1 MLMRS
6 FLIPTIVLSLILV
19 SSNFAAEQDG
29 ADFDYNER
37 GPEHW
42 SQLDAKYKLCK
53 DGERQSPINFITSID
68 LAIKLPNVNF
78 IKQNTPNVKFPTIS
92 IKKEGHATKFLP
104 QQLIGSSF
112 DSVRYIF
119 NQVHFHT
126 PSEHRFDGIH
136 TDLEAHFVFED
147 SVTKKYSVIGVLYE
161 VDCAVGSSSFF
172 DSIIKLYNQDPN
184 AKDNVPVD
192 INSEVFSH
200 IKEAYKYF
208 GSLTTPNCTEDV
220 TWWVVNKPLLISTS
234 QLVKLRKHIGF
245 NSRPTQPRNGRKVP
259 PVENK

>member
-29 ADFDYNER
+29 ADFDYDER

-42 SQLDAKYKLCK
+42 SQLDAKYKQCK
-53 DGERQSPINFITSID
+53 DGKKQSPINFITKID
-68 LAIKLPNVNF
+68 HATKLPNVNN
-78 IKQNTPNVKFPTIS
+78 IQNTPNFKYITIIPT
-92 IKKEGHATKFLP
+92 KKDGYATKFLP

-119 NQVHFHT
+119 NHVHFHT

-161 VDCAVGSSSFF
+161 VDCTVGSSSSFF

-184 AKDNVPVD
+184 AKVNVPVD

-200 IKEAYKYF
+200 IKEAYKYS
-208 GSLTTPNCTEDV
+208 GSLTTPECTEDV
-220 TWWVVNKPLLISTS
+220 TWWVVNKPLSISTS

-245 NSRPTQPRNGRKVP
+245 NSRPTQPRNGRKV
-259 PVENK
+259 ENK